1 MIKRPLFLVL
11 MTCFMITLSGVF
23 IHTNV
28 NASSDF
34 QNIQESYEKE
44 QYQKSSLRVDL
55 SQIDQRSIVVKGS
68 KTSVQQVIHTY
79 NLKPLNVSNVLS
91 KRNFHVLQVP
101 ESQNYQDV
109 LQKLKSEAD
118 LQRVEP
124 NYIRTSTAA
133 PQDAYYEEQWQ
144 FNPLNM
150 SGVWGMRGSHDTVI
164 AVLDTGVNADHP
176 DLKGKILPGYN
187 FLDDTTD
194 ASDDHGHGTHIAGLI
209 TANANNEGIVGVNPA
224 AKILPLKV
232 AGQEGN
238 VSFSASLEAIYYAID
253 QGVDVINMSYSS
265 YQKMDSER
273 EALYEAYKKGIVLV
287 AAASNDD
294 SSKPAYPASY
304 RPVISVAATDEMDRP
319 TSFSNYGDWIDLT
332 APGQNLVSTHFEGG
346 YAYND
351 GTSFSAPLVAGV
363 ASLVKSHHPSWD
375 PSEIEWAMQNAAKT
389 FTGVTWN
396 MYEGFG
402 IPDASLSINSQPY
415 DSSADISD
423 IYEDAYQMTSTDVS
437 NRIGKPGD
445 SDWYTFE
452 VKEDG
457 ETKIS
462 LDQLD
467 DHMDLV
473 GVLVNEEGDRTI
485 IDDEGKGEQESYTF
499 TAEQGQYHFQVFEYY
514 NHWSSKSYKLNV
526 TTPNREYG
534 PAAQTFPDVKGTWA
548 ESYINYLVEEELMV
562 GYPDGIFGFKD
573 SITRASASVMIAK
586 EMNLPLKESRFPDV
600 SPDHWAAKYI
610 GAMEEAGIF
619 LGYDDGTFKPNRALS
634 REEMASL
641 VVRAYELTGDK
652 ENEFTDV
659 QEGTWSYEP
668 ISILVSNDLV
678 SGFPDGTFRPKKEIN
693 RAEFATLMARL
704 LQNNR

>member
-11 MTCFMITLSGVF
+11 ITCFMITLSGVF
-23 IHTNV
+23 IHTKV

-68 KTSVQQVIHTY
+68 KTSVQHVIHTY
-79 NLKPLNVSNVLS
+79 NLKPLDVSEALS

-101 ESQNYQDV
+101 ESQNYQEV
-109 LQKLKSEAD
+109 LQKLKSEAN

-133 PQDAYYEEQWQ
+133 PQDPYYEEQWQ
-144 FNPLNM
+144 FDPLNM

-194 ASDDHGHGTHIAGLI
+194 SSDDHGHGTHIAGLI
-209 TANANNEGIVGVNPA
+209 TANANNEGIVGVNPS

-232 AGQEGN
+232 AGNEGN
-238 VSFSASLEAIYYAID
+238 VSFSASLDAIYHAID

-319 TSFSNYGDWIDLT
+319 TSFSNYGNWIDLT
-332 APGQNLVSTHFEGG
+332 APGQNLVSTHYKGG

-351 GTSFSAPLVAGV
+351 GTSFSSPLVAGV

-375 PSEIEWAMQNAAKT
+375 PSEIEWAMQNTAKT

-396 MYEGFG
+396 LYEGFG

-415 DSSADISD
+415 DSSADAAD
-423 IYEDAYQMTSTDVS
+423 TYGDAYQMTSTDVS

-445 SDWYTFE
+445 TDWYTFE
-452 VKEDG
+452 VEGDG

-473 GVLVNEEGDRTI
+473 GVLVDEEGNHTI
-485 IDDEGKGEQESYTF
+485 LDDYGKGEKESYTF
-499 TAEQGQYHFQVFEYY
+499 TAEPGQYHLQVFEYY

-526 TTPNREYG
+526 TTPNREYE

-548 ESYINYLVEEELMV
+548 ESYINDLVEEELMV
-562 GYPDGIFGFKD
+562 GYPNGNFGFKD

-586 EMNLPLKESRFPDV
+586 EMDLPLKESRFSDV

-610 GAMEEAGIF
+610 GAMEEEGIF

-652 ENEFTDV
+652 ENEFTDI

-668 ISILVSNDLV
+668 ISILESNDLV